1 MKISEGKKKDLI
13 LEYIIE
19 RERGSQPKSASS
31 EEIQNDV
38 LPESSIEDI
47 TILLKEIE
55 MHNPELVKF
64 YFGITTTYSTKIM
77 FAKPFLK
84 KGGFEKIEN
93 TEKTQ
98 NRKDAFDFKVSK
110 FKYYTFW
117 WFFAFAL
124 IGFGLSIYNFTNSLA
139 EKKDTEAKDTK
150 KEQNEL
156 VIKKAKTSLLDQ
168 KNLDSLHNPKVLNS
182 VKTPDAELKP
192 KIGINKKP
200 KA

>member
-31 EEIQNDV
+31 EEIQKDV

-55 MHNPELVKF
+55 MNNPELVKF
-64 YFGITTTYSTKIM
+64 YFGITTTYSTEIM

-124 IGFGLSIYNFTNSLA
+124 IGFGLSIYNFTNSFSD
-139 EKKDTEAKDTK
+139 KKDTEAKDTK
-150 KEQNEL
+150 KEQNGL
-156 VIKKAKTSLLDQ
+156 VIKKAKTSLLNQ
-168 KNLDSLHNPKVLNS
+168 KKLDSLHNPKVLNS
-182 VKTPDAELKP
+182 VKTPDAKLKP

>member
-31 EEIQNDV
+31 EEIQKDV

-55 MHNPELVKF
+55 MNNPELVKF
-64 YFGITTTYSTKIM
+64 YFGITTTYSTEIM

-93 TEKTQ
+93 TEKIQ

-124 IGFGLSIYNFTNSLA
+124 VGFGLSIYNFTNSLVSK
-139 EKKDTEAKDTK
+139 EDTEAKDTK
-150 KEQNEL
+150 KEQNKL
-156 VIKKAKTSLLDQ
+156 VIKKAQTSILNQ
-168 KNLDSLHNPKVLNS
+168 KNLDSINNPKVLNS
-182 VKTPDAELKP
+182 VKTPDAEVKP
-192 KIGINKKP
+192 KIE
-200 KA
+200 

>member
-31 EEIQNDV
+31 EEIQKDV

-55 MHNPELVKF
+55 MNNPELVKF
-64 YFGITTTYSTKIM
+64 YFGITTTYSTEIM

-93 TEKTQ
+93 TEKIQ

-124 IGFGLSIYNFTNSLA
+124 VGFGLSIYNFTNSLVSK
-139 EKKDTEAKDTK
+139 EDTESKDTK
-150 KEQNEL
+150 KEQNKL
-156 VIKKAKTSLLDQ
+156 VIKKAQTSILNQ
-168 KNLDSLHNPKVLNS
+168 KNLDSINNPKVLNS
-182 VKTPDAELKP
+182 VKTPDAEVKP
-192 KIGINKKP
+192 KIE
-200 KA
+200 

>member
-19 RERGSQPKSASS
+19 RERGSQPQGVSS

-38 LPESSIEDI
+38 LPECSIEDI

-84 KGGFEKIEN
+84 KGGFQKIEN
-93 TEKTQ
+93 EEKIK
-98 NRKDAFDFKVSK
+98 NRKDTFDFKVSK

-117 WFFAFAL
+117 WFFTFAL
-124 IGFGLSIYNFTNSLA
+124 IGFGLSIYNFANSLRS
-139 EKKDTEAKDTK
+139 EKSTKVKDTK
-150 KEQNEL
+150 KEQKGL
-156 VIKKAKTSLLDQ
+156 VTNNTQTYILNQ
-168 KNLDSLHNPKVLNS
+168 RNPDSFHTPKVLNS
-182 VKTPDAELKP
+182 AKVSSGEAKP
-192 KIGINKKP
+192 KIGIIKKP
-200 KA
+200 KG